1 MLTKED
7 VIWAYRLFL
16 GREPENND
24 VVQSS
29 LKSLVSR
36 EQLVQSFMSSEEY
49 KNKYAKTYTKQPSP
63 FWHYLSAFDAVGTI
77 NKYAKP
83 DLQPSPYYAT
93 NFLGV
98 KMRLEFY
105 PKILP
110 ALIGKVEPPPIP
122 TNWHA
127 DIAEWAS
134 CLRSVDLSGQRFVML
149 ELGCGWGCWINN
161 LGVAAK
167 SEGKSVKLYGV
178 EADQQSLR
186 FARLALND
194 NGITENEFFLSK
206 GIAGKM
212 GNVALFPSESP
223 EEGGGGVAIFN
234 PSNDQ
239 LNEAKESSKYVIMPS
254 VDIDNLIKNEKLLNF
269 MHVDIQGAELD
280 LLTEIFDLL
289 CKKVRYIFIGTH
301 SKQIEAGLFDLFMS
315 NGLWKLEMERPAIF
329 LLSDGRPVIQCDG
342 VQTWRNSAFD

>member
-7 VIWAYRLFL
+7 VIWAYRLFFD
-16 GREPENND
+16 REPENNN
-24 VVQSS
+24 VIKIS
-29 LKSLVSR
+29 LESLASR
-36 EQLVQSFMSSEEY
+36 EQLVQSFINSDEY
-49 KNKYAKTYTKQPSP
+49 NNKYGKISARHPSP

-77 NKYAKP
+77 NKYTKS
-83 DLQPSPYYAT
+83 DLQPSPYYAM

-110 ALIGKVEPPPIP
+110 PLIGKVEPPPIP

-134 CLRSVDLSGQRFVML
+134 CLRSVDLSGERFVML

-194 NGITENEFFLSK
+194 NGITENEFVLSK

-212 GNVALFPSESP
+212 GNVALFPSISP

-234 PSNDQ
+234 PSNAQ
-239 LNEAKESSKYVIMPS
+239 LSEAKNSGKYFILPC
-254 VDIDNLIKNEKLLNF
+254 VDIDNLIKDEERLDF
-269 MHVDIQGAELD
+269 MHVDLQGAELD

-289 CKKVRYIFIGTH
+289 CKKVRYIFI
-301 SKQIEAGLFDLFMS
+301 SIC
-315 NGLWKLEMERPAIF
+315 P
-329 LLSDGRPVIQCDG
+329 DGG
-342 VQTWRNSAFD
+342 